1 MTLNKGTVLLLAIF
15 FLTINFSYGQEKF
28 EQYGYASYYADAFQG
43 RNTTSGEKY
52 NNTLYTAAH
61 ATLPF
66 HTLVKITNLK
76 NNISVVVKIN
86 DRCPKYG
93 TRIIDLSKAAAKK
106 LDIIAAG
113 IAHIKL
119 EVISLSQLNII
130 NNYPDS
136 LGELFNSDSSS
147 LKSMFSFSRAHMTR
161 IERQLFRNLVVSKIL
176 ISNFQRQWK
185 EKRSFMAMNY
195 LYFLRYQ
202 DNIS

>member
-1 MTLNKGTVLLLAIF
+1 MLQKNMQGSKVFQL
-15 FLTINFSYGQEKF
+15 LTINFSYAQEKF

-106 LDIIAAG
+106 LDIIASG
-113 IAHIKL
+113 IANVKL
-119 EVISLSQLNII
+119 EVISPSQLNII

-136 LGELFNSDSSS
+136 LKELFCSDSSS
-147 LKSMFSFSRAHMTR
+147 LKSIFSFSRAYMTR
-161 IERQLFRNLVVSKIL
+161 INRQVLKNLLVSGIL
-176 ISNFQRQWK
+176 ISNFQLC
-185 EKRSFMAMNY
+185 FLILMN
-195 LYFLRYQ
+195 LLLMILL
-202 DNIS
+202 IS